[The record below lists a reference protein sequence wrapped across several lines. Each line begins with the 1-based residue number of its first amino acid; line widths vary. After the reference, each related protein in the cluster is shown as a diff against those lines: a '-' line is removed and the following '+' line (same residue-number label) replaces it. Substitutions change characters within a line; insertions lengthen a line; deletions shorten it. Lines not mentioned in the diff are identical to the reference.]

1 MKLTLSILS
10 CLTGLS
16 TLAPMG
22 WAATHEITTKNFHIT
37 LLGNGDG
44 PADWMGTRDWSD
56 DQIAAVTTTLNI

>member
-16 TLAPMG
+16 ILAPMG

-37 LLGNGDG
+37 LLKTGTVRRLDGD
-44 PADWMGTRDWSD
+44 P
-56 DQIAAVTTTLNI
+56 